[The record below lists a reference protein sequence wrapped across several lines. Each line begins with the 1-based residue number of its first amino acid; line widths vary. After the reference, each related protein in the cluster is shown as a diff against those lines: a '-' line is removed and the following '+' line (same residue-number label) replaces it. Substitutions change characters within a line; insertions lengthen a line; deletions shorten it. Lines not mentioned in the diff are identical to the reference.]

1 MKHMEASK
9 STDVSM
15 LDYRIVRSTVSNTL
29 YCVIAVDDKEN
40 PLFADLV
47 DVDLHEAM
55 ARVQARETLR
65 MAQELQNQQ
74 NT

>member
-47 DVDLHEAM
+47 DVSLQEAID
-55 ARVQARETLR
+55 RVEVRENLR
-65 MAQELQNQQ
+65 KLGSFEVFHNS
-74 NT
+74 